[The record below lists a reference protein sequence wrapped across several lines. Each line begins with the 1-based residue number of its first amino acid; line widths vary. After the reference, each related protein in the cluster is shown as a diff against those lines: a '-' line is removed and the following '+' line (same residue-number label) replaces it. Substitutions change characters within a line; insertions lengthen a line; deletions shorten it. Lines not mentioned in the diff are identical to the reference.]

1 LMEELKQQGIL
12 VDELQE
18 AVNKDLD
25 LFDIICHVAFDK
37 PPLTRRERAENVKK
51 RNYFTKYGEQTRI
64 VLEKL
69 LEKYASEGIENLES
83 MEVLKVPPFDEIGS
97 VTQII
102 GLFGNKEKYLT
113 AVKELEQQ
121 LYSSA
126 A

>member
-1 LMEELKQQGIL
+1 MKQQGIL

-37 PPLTRRERAENVKK
+37 PPLTRRERAGNVKK

-102 GLFGNKEKYLT
+102 GLFGNKEKYLN